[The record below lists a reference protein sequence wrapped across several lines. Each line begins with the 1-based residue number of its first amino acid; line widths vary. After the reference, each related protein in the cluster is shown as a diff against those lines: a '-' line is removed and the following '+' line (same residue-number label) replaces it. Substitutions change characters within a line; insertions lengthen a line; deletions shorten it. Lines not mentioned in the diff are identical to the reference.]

1 MKLKISQKQS
11 TIIEIPRGFGYEF
24 IEDFLDI
31 PKDINKFYIEPTVHT
46 NQKIESINS
55 DDIKDL
61 QAKIISKNSKH
72 SFFFIKDSEKMNEI
86 AQNKML
92 KTLEEPNNNITFV
105 LFTEN
110 RASFIDTIISR
121 SQVLKLSPISKEDSL
136 KIIKSYN
143 LDNDTTQKILFIAE
157 GLPGEIVKLATNKKY
172 YKEQIEIIELAKK
185 WVQGSKYDKIIIVSG
200 LKNNRQ
206 KTQKL
211 LEAVIKI
218 LSISIWKNPN
228 ENTKKILAKTL
239 NAYNQISKS
248 GNIKINLLSI
258 II

>member
-24 IEDFLDI
+24 IEDFLDM
-31 PKDINKFYIEPTVHT
+31 PKDINKFYIEPTVHA

-110 RASFIDTIISR
+110 RASFIGT
-121 SQVLKLSPISKEDSL
+121 
-136 KIIKSYN
+136 
-143 LDNDTTQKILFIAE
+143 
-157 GLPGEIVKLATNKKY
+157 
-172 YKEQIEIIELAKK
+172 
-185 WVQGSKYDKIIIVSG
+185 
-200 LKNNRQ
+200 
-206 KTQKL
+206 
-211 LEAVIKI
+211 
-218 LSISIWKNPN
+218 
-228 ENTKKILAKTL
+228 
-239 NAYNQISKS
+239 
-248 GNIKINLLSI
+248 
-258 II
+258 